1 MKAVPDTSS
10 LPAGLVLPIPTFP
23 PDSKMAEF
31 SMLQALVNL
40 AIWLPAA
47 VPSLV
52 MDEQAA
58 CGDTSNGSAPE
69 TGTRTCRSEERR
81 VGKEWRY
88 WRDWSSDVCS
98 SDLAIWLPAAV
109 PSLVMDEQAACGD
122 TSNGSAPEPGTRTC
136 GRLCELPE
144 PIPASDAG

>member
-69 TGTRTCRSEERR
+69 
-81 VGKEWRY
+81 
-88 WRDWSSDVCS
+88 
-98 SDLAIWLPAAV
+98 
-109 PSLVMDEQAACGD
+109 
-122 TSNGSAPEPGTRTC
+122 PGTRTC
-136 GRLCELPE
+136 GRFCELPE